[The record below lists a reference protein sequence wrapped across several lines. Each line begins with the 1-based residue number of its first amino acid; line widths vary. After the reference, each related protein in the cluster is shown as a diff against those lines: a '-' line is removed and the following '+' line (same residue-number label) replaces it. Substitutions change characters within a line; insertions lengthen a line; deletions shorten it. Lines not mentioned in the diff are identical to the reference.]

1 MIWLLLVLCLFLSFM
16 LSGMECALFTVS
28 RVRARHAAGEGDKS
42 ARRLNAL
49 LEHRNDLL
57 HTIAAINHFVTLIA
71 FAIAAFFLLRWLGA
85 WGWVVAVLL
94 ALPVFIIGL
103 ELVPKILFQ
112 RYPFRLLCRLA
123 APLTVLHTLTKPW
136 LWLVNLFRQ
145 KSTDTSSPD
154 DVTDDIHSLVK
165 TFQKLG
171 VLPENIA
178 GLVGQLAKF
187 QKLEASD
194 LIIPLSRLTALPPDM
209 PLASVMQ
216 LNHEVQLPWR
226 AVMGSDG
233 ALLGWLDVTSLPA
246 KPMADKLV
254 RQFMRPLSQLQLHDP
269 ALRCLQM
276 IRKRGEPVAEVQD
289 DKKQVVGVITQQ
301 ALINAMLGEFLVKQ

>member
-1 MIWLLLVLCLFLSFM
+1 MIWLLLALCLFLSFM
-16 LSGMECALFTVS
+16 LSGMESALFTVS
-28 RVRARHAAGEGDKS
+28 RVRARHAASEGDKN

-49 LEHRNDLL
+49 LEHRNNLL
-57 HTIAAINHFVTLIA
+57 HTITAINHFVTLIA
-71 FAIAAFFLLRWLGA
+71 FALATFFLLRWLGA
-85 WGWVVAVLL
+85 WGWAVSVLL

-123 APLTVLHTLTKPW
+123 TPLTVLHTLTKPW
-136 LWLVNLFRQ
+136 LWFVNQFRQ
-145 KSTDTSSPD
+145 KSTDTASPD
-154 DVTDDIHSLVK
+154 DTTDDIHSLVK
-165 TFQKLG
+165 TLRKLG
-171 VLPENIA
+171 VLTESIA
-178 GLVGQLAKF
+178 SLVEQLAKF
-187 QKLEASD
+187 QKLQASD
-194 LIIPLSRLTALPPDM
+194 LMIPLSRLTALPPDM

-216 LNHEVQLPWR
+216 LNHKMQHPWR

-254 RQFMRPLSQLQLHDP
+254 RQFMRPLSQIHLHDP

-276 IRKRGEPVAEVQD
+276 IRKRGEPVAEVRD
-289 DKKQVVGVITQQ
+289 EMKQVVGLISQPT
-301 ALINAMLGEFLVKQ
+301 LINAMLGEVLVKQ